1 MRANLEFKLGKYVT
15 ARLGITGREE
25 SRNFPTRGAGT
36 IFRSLIRGLPT
47 EIATWPNGL
56 PGQI

>member
-1 MRANLEFKLGKYVT
+1 MGKYVT